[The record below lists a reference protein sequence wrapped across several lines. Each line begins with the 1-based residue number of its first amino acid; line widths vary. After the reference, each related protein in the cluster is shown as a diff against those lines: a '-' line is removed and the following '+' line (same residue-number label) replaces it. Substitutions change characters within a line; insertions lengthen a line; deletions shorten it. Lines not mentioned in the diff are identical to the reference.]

1 MSIKTLITPLFTVVL
16 VTSLP
21 LEASENPFKT
31 KPDKT
36 SKLEKKLEEK
46 DYPYGYTKAE
56 LRSVPRIKISG
67 HTNPELIEE
76 HLAWASFFGVFV
88 GFYERDVENARYIYR
103 RDIPSLAPN
112 QVERFIDLAREA
124 LFEGNNIKQRSVA
137 DKRAMCG
144 IIVDAAESGAKL
156 SNVQIKK
163 LLDEMDQKLPDHYN
177 KVQENLKKELSPQ
190 VFKEMADIVNN
201 KTRRGM
207 SMSTLDIAGWT
218 KLRAHAYTYSDV
230 YEGIIC
236 PNYKR

>member
-1 MSIKTLITPLFTVVL
+1 MSIKKLIVPLFTIVL

-31 KPDKT
+31 KPDKQPE
-36 SKLEKKLEEK
+36 LEKKAKEK

-56 LRSVPRIKISG
+56 LKSVPRIKISG
-67 HTNPELIEE
+67 HKTPELIAE
-76 HLAWASFFGVFV
+76 HRAWASFL
-88 GFYERDVENARYIYR
+88 GFYSRLYERDMENARYIYR
-103 RDIPSLAPN
+103 REIPSLAPN
-112 QVERFIDLAREA
+112 QVERFIDLAKEA
-124 LFEGNNIKQRSVA
+124 LFEGNNISQSAGA
-137 DKRAMCG
+137 DKRAMCR
-144 IIVDAAESGAKL
+144 IIIDAAESGAKL

-163 LLDEMDQKLPDHYN
+163 MLDEMDQKLPDHYN

-236 PNYKR
+236 PNYK